1 MEMSVKDIVL
11 FTGVAVTLVLGVAN
25 LVYNLKTSK
34 RAAFVNTVTSER
46 IKWISKVR
54 ENISNLCALC
64 DQWMIHRPQDTS
76 EIQRKIEQLKNEIR
90 LQLNPN
96 DPEDKDIERLI
107 GRMPNWNQS
116 MTHEDY
122 WSLQSALITSAQ
134 TLLKREWDKVKDES
148 TQGDLRSK
156 NQ

>member
-1 MEMSVKDIVL
+1 MEMSIKDIVL
-11 FTGVAVTLVLGVAN
+11 FAGVAVTLTLGIAN
-25 LVYNLKTSK
+25 LVYNLITSR

-64 DQWMIHRPQDTS
+64 DQWMMHRPQDAA
-76 EIQRKIEQLKNEIR
+76 ELQRKIEQLKNEIR

-96 DPEDKDIERLI
+96 DPEDQDIERLL
-107 GRMPNWNQS
+107 GRLPNWTQS
-116 MTHEDY
+116 MTPEDY
-122 WSLQSALITSAQ
+122 WNLQNALITSAQ

-148 TQGDLRSK
+148 TQGDLRS
-156 NQ
+156 NNP